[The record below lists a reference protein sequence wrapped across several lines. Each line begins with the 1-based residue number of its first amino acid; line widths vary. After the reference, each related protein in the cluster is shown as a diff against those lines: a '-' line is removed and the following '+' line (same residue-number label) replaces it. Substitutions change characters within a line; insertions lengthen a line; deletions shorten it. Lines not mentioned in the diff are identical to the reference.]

1 MFIDVGIDV
10 DDEDIEEEET
20 DIKVI
25 LIKVEKLQ
33 KNGIIWEEIEE
44 QRREEILVLEVI
56 YIEEFEIRI
65 SDRLWVFRL
74 EFKNLMDMVM
84 NFGKVK
90 KEFEEK
96 SFGENLEICKFFKK
110 GVCYFGDRCRY
121 KYVVEDIGSKI
132 DFVEKIDKVN
142 FELEFCFGS
151 DNIYFYELF
160 IIGFFL
166 IVFGFF
172 SEICLNIIEC
182 FFKEV

>member
-10 DDEDIEEEET
+10 DDEDIEEEEM

-74 EFKNLMDMVM
+74 EF
-84 NFGKVK
+84 
-90 KEFEEK
+90 
-96 SFGENLEICKFFKK
+96 
-110 GVCYFGDRCRY
+110 
-121 KYVVEDIGSKI
+121 
-132 DFVEKIDKVN
+132 
-142 FELEFCFGS
+142 
-151 DNIYFYELF
+151 
-160 IIGFFL
+160 
-166 IVFGFF
+166 
-172 SEICLNIIEC
+172 
-182 FFKEV
+182 

>member
-65 SDRLWVFRL
+65 SDRLWVF
-74 EFKNLMDMVM
+74 
-84 NFGKVK
+84 
-90 KEFEEK
+90 
-96 SFGENLEICKFFKK
+96 
-110 GVCYFGDRCRY
+110 
-121 KYVVEDIGSKI
+121 
-132 DFVEKIDKVN
+132 
-142 FELEFCFGS
+142 
-151 DNIYFYELF
+151 
-160 IIGFFL
+160 
-166 IVFGFF
+166 
-172 SEICLNIIEC
+172 
-182 FFKEV
+182 